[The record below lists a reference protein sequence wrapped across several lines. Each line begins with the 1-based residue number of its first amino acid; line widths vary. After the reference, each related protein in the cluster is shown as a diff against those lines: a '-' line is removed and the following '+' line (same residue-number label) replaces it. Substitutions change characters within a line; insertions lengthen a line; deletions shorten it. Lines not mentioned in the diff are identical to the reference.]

1 MPGIGGSIVGVNI
14 HGREFSVTADSDSG
28 RKLGGA
34 MNEVQPNGD
43 GTTRIVSIREAW
55 SSGELTLSIDNDR
68 ADQEYLQ
75 DIADRRAY
83 GDCTVS
89 YADGSIY
96 QGSGTVTGE
105 LVYSSAAATMP
116 VTIMGQGKMT
126 KQ

>member
-55 SSGELTLSIDNDR
+55 SSGELTLSIDNKVYEQLQKFKKKNPEFNTSYR
-68 ADQEYLQ
+68 VEQYL
-75 DIADRRAY
+75 I
-83 GDCTVS
+83 
-89 YADGSIY
+89 
-96 QGSGTVTGE
+96 GE
-105 LVYSSAAATMP
+105 
-116 VTIMGQGKMT
+116 ING
-126 KQ
+126 